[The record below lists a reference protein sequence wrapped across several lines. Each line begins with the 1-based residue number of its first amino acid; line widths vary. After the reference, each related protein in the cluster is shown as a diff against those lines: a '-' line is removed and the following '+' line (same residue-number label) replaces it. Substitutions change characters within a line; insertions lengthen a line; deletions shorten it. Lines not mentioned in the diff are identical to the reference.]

1 MLINQIMNEENIINK
16 QEKHS
21 IFEIVD
27 ATLKFVMFEASK
39 IQVAYIYIK
48 VQVSK
53 DQF

>member
-1 MLINQIMNEENIINK
+1 MLIHQIMTEENIIDK

-21 IFEIVD
+21 ISEIVD

-39 IQVAYIYIK
+39 TKVAYRYIK